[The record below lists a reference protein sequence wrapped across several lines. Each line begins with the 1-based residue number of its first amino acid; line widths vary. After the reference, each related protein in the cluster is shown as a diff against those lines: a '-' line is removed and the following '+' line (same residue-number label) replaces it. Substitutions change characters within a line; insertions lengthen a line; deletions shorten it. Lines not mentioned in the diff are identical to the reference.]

1 MKIKL
6 ASGDIIELP
15 RISLADKKS
24 CKDLR
29 VWMKMAEKLESF
41 DRGTEEAEE
50 LEDKLESEAEKICK
64 THFKDHDF
72 EKISLHELFDLVIAL
87 RLGGAN
93 LDKQYTDF
101 TDAPPQQA

>member
-6 ASGDIIELP
+6 ASGDVIELP

-24 CKDLR
+24 CRDLR

-50 LEDKLESEAEKICK
+50 LEDKLELDAEKLCK
-64 THFKDHDF
+64 THFKDDF
-72 EKISLHELFDLVIAL
+72 EKISVHELYDLVIAL
-87 RLGGAN
+87 RLGGSN
-93 LDKQYTDF
+93 LDKEYTDF